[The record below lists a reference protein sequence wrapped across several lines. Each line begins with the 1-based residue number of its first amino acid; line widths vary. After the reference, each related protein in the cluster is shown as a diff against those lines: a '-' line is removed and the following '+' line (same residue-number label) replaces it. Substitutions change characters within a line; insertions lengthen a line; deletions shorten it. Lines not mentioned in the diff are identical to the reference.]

1 MEISPSQKDQLKGML
16 SFLVVSIVIWVLA
29 SAFLEFPWSHT
40 LIMIALVIVAALVQT
55 ALILFRHKKKD

>member
-1 MEISPSQKDQLKGML
+1 MELSSSQKDQLKGML

-55 ALILFRHKKKD
+55 ALILFRHRKRE